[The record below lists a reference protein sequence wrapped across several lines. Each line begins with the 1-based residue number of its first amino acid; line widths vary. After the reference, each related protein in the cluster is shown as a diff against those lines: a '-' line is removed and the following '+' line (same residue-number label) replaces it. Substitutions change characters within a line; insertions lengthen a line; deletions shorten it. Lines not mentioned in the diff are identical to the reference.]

1 MISLLDC
8 AFFFFQNYPCRL
20 THTEM
25 ECDLPC
31 DELLFFSEHPF
42 AETNFRFSRGFTLSE
57 AFKNLFDEAPE
68 SNPMDLT
75 ALDMFI
81 LIHSMSLSQ
90 RALFLLLALAD
101 SLFSFILIY

>member
-20 THTEM
+20 AHTEM

-31 DELLFFSEHPF
+31 DESLFVSEHPF
-42 AETNFRFSRGFTLSE
+42 AEPNFRFQRDLRLSE
-57 AFKNLFDEAPE
+57 AFRNLFDEAPE
-68 SNPMDLT
+68 SSPMDLT

-81 LIHSMSLSQ
+81 LIHSMSCARS
-90 RALFLLLALAD
+90 FL
-101 SLFSFILIY
+101 

>member
-1 MISLLDC
+1 MDRTISIISLLDG
-8 AFFFFQNYPCRL
+8 AFFFFQNFPCRL

-31 DELLFFSEHPF
+31 DESLFFSEHPF
-42 AETNFRFSRGFTLSE
+42 AEPNFRFSRGLTVSG

-68 SNPMDLT
+68 SNPMDLS

-81 LIHSMSLSQ
+81 LIHSMSFRQRLSFV
-90 RALFLLLALAD
+90 LCT
-101 SLFSFILIY
+101 S